1 MRQKERAMSKTTLF
15 ALFFVAF
22 AMGTSNPVLAQ
33 ASAGECKIYTGG
45 GGERVFPEWSD
56 NRKVMVVPYGEKASV
71 WLPASCNNG
80 SGKWAV
86 GYPKAQL
93 DVTNEVT
100 SELAKGVRLTF
111 TAKPGTGRSAVKVI
125 VDTPARSF
133 ELEVRLGPTYDEA
146 STASLRADIA
156 SLRKETGDLRA
167 GLADVDGRSK
177 SAYTKSEEANGKA
190 DAALRT
196 AHEAKSRTEAG
207 VEVEVAGIYNF
218 ETPGSWGGGLKLQAT
233 KTWGFAND
241 KIFLGLGGRLTW
253 NRYELELLGASNV
266 NNDVFG
272 MEWDLSALFHFMWRP
287 VSQFGLFAETGFGL
301 RFFQHDDAVSSQD
314 DQLYLKGVEG
324 RFSAHGLW
332 TASVGFKVYP
342 LRSSFYISVALMA
355 TVALNKQANH
365 PSGDDDVPAR
375 FFNVWNVGAIAGFG
389 FCF

>member
-1 MRQKERAMSKTTLF
+1 MRAMSKTTLF

-177 SAYTKSEEANGKA
+177 SAYDKSEEAGGKA
-190 DAALRT
+190 DTALK
-196 AHEAKSRTEAG
+196 ASHEAKSRKD
-207 VEVEVAGIYNF
+207 VGIELLLSPMINF
-218 ETPGSWGGGLKLQAT
+218 ETPGETGGGVSLSMSGTL
-233 KTWGFAND
+233 GRFANNMVH
-241 KIFLGLGGRLTW
+241 LGLAGSISW
-253 NRYELELLGASNV
+253 HSYEMELLGTNNV
-266 NNDVFG
+266 NMDVFG
-272 MEWDLSALFHFMWRP
+272 HEVDIMAKFAFKFVPHR
-287 VSQFGLFAETGFGL
+287 VIGLYLETGFGV
-301 RFFQHDDAVSSQD
+301 RFFTHDDAVSVQESD
-314 DQLYLKGVEG
+314 TLRIRGVEG
-324 RFSAHGLW
+324 SADIHPLWGLEI
-332 TASVGFKVYP
+332 GLRVYP
-342 LRSSFYISVALMA
+342 YKWLVLGLGFH
-355 TVALNKQANH
+355 TVASLSYQVVH
-365 PSGDDDVPAR
+365 PSGDPRITPERA
-375 FFNVWNVGAIAGFG
+375 NAWNHGIIFSLGAKL
-389 FCF
+389 